1 MYLKGVFLEK
11 NLIDTKKKS
20 ITTLAD
26 TNKMGFSNISKP
38 FSSEILLF
46 RRIRVAGTKNIFNI
60 EEIINDLKVN
70 QKMVLLRDPKHLS
83 DRWAVRVIDSKGRS
97 VGFLSSDCSEVVSR
111 LMDAGKKMFAKIEN
125 IEKRPHWNLI
135 ELEVYLDD

>member
-1 MYLKGVFLEK
+1 METSLV
-11 NLIDTKKKS
+11 NTKKKS

-26 TNKMGFSNISKP
+26 TKKMGFSDLSKP

-46 RRIRVAGTKNIFNI
+46 RRVRVAGTKNIFNI
-60 EEIINDLKVN
+60 EETVEDLEVN
-70 QKMVLLRDPKHLS
+70 QKLGLLRDSKNLGDKWS
-83 DRWAVRVIDSKGRS
+83 VKVLDSKGRN
-97 VGFLSSDCSEVVSR
+97 VGYLSSDCSEVVSR

-125 IEKRPHWNLI
+125 IEKRPRWNLI